1 VLIHSFLRGM
11 AFREIVLHCNR
22 TELID
27 RQAGKLDQPRTSE
40 ARLWLASI
48 AELRTRS
55 DEFAALLDPD
65 ERARAERFRFDAD
78 RERFV
83 LGHGFLRETLATAL
97 ELAPSEIRYGRGTH
111 GKPFI
116 EGHSAGFNFSDT
128 KDSVLV
134 GFTKGVDIGID
145 LETMNRRVDHDAVAG
160 HYFTEE
166 EVAILQALDGY
177 PRKRRFLELWT
188 RKEAVLKASGVGI
201 MEDLKEMRVLDGSN
215 SMRASH
221 PEFVNMA
228 AGAYHVRTF
237 LIGEAYIV
245 SLAAPVP
252 LDVTWIR

>member
-1 VLIHSFLRGM
+1 VLIRAFLRGM
-11 AFREIVLHCNR
+11 AFLEIVLHCSR
-22 TELID
+22 TELVN
-27 RQAGKLDQPRTSE
+27 RQAGKSDHPRTSE
-40 ARLWLASI
+40 AKLWLATI

-55 DEFAALLDPD
+55 DDYADLLDPD

-97 ELAPSEIRYGRGTH
+97 ELEPSEIRYGRGTH

-116 EGHSAGFNFSDT
+116 EGHSVRFNFSDT

-145 LETMNRRVDHDAVAG
+145 LETMTRRVDHDAVAG
-160 HYFTEE
+160 HYFTGE
-166 EVAILQALDGY
+166 EVAILQALDEHA
-177 PRKRRFLELWT
+177 RKRRFLEFWT

-221 PEFVNMA
+221 PELVNMA

-237 LIGEAYIV
+237 LIGDAHIV
-245 SLAAPVP
+245 SLAAPEP